1 MELIQ
6 MERDAWEYARN
17 KLSKTYSVAMDE
29 DAIEMA
35 MDSYRDWLHAR
46 SSCTMCHSTGVQ
58 VATNTY
64 RCLACG
70 TSWRT
75 NEARLCA
82 LRRYTLAN

>member
-1 MELIQ
+1 MELIK
-6 MERDAWEYARN
+6 MERDAWEYARSE
-17 KLSKTYSVAMDE
+17 LSQAYSTGIDE
-29 DAIEMA
+29 ETIEMA

-46 SSCTMCHSTGVQ
+46 SACTICSSTGIQ
-58 VATNTY
+58 VAVSTY

-70 TSWRT
+70 TSWKA